1 MNVENLI
8 MYLNQIEDKKAKVYF
23 SNYDFNNN
31 CEIQDCLEIRT
42 SNNIVSYPKGVV
54 LVGDL

>member
-8 MYLNQIEDKKAKVYF
+8 NYLNQIEDKKAKVYF

-31 CEIQDCLEIRT
+31 CEIEDLLEIRT
-42 SNNIVSYPKGVV
+42 SNNTLNYPKGVL
-54 LVGDL
+54 LVGEL

>member
-8 MYLNQIEDKKAKVYF
+8 KYLNQIEDKKAKVYF

-31 CEIQDCLEIRT
+31 CEIEDFLEIKT
-42 SNNIVSYPKGVV
+42 TNNTLNYPEGVV
-54 LVGDL
+54 LVGEL

>member
-8 MYLNQIEDKKAKVYF
+8 KYLNQIEDKKSKVYF

-31 CEIQDCLEIRT
+31 CEIEDALEIRT
-42 SNNIVSYPKGVV
+42 SNNTLNYPKGVL
-54 LVGDL
+54 LVGEL

>member
-8 MYLNQIEDKKAKVYF
+8 NYLNKVENKKLKVYF

-31 CEIQDCLEIRT
+31 CEIEDFLEIKT
-42 SNNIVSYPKGVV
+42 SNNTLNYPEGVV
-54 LVGDL
+54 LIGEL

>member
-8 MYLNQIEDKKAKVYF
+8 KYLNQVEDKKAKVYF

-31 CEIQDCLEIRT
+31 CKIEDFLEIKT
-42 SNNIVSYPKGVV
+42 SNNTLNYPKGVL
-54 LVGDL
+54 LVGEL